1 MEAAAEMLED
11 NLWRYRLHT
20 GIGLIAAAGFAAA
33 CAVVMAQ
40 NEAVRS
46 GEGTVDR
53 RMRRSPETQCRRADS
68 GCDIERTSIAGEQQ
82 IDFPEECCKLQKA
95 GLSSN

>member
-1 MEAAAEMLED
+1 MEICLQGLGY
-11 NLWRYRLHT
+11 NGWLN
-20 GIGLIAAAGFAAA
+20 GIHARICLMAAAGLAAA
-33 CAVVMAQ
+33 CAVVGTQ
-40 NEAVRS
+40 DEAVRARKRA
-46 GEGTVDR
+46 VDR